1 MRLHVLAGC
10 RELLLPELLA
20 PELAA
25 SLIGPQVRLAT
36 AFWISPKCG
45 NGYHYFLQDEQGDR
59 RTKVMALALRD
70 EFGKR
75 FEPLLVLPDLLDEI
89 ESRPR
94 TSASKSATVRS
105 QLTVLTEI
113 CTYGSLGQLRLY
125 GLALPAETDP
135 KDSWAIPDG
144 LVTNKVR
151 DRLGRLRNIMVEQ
164 SGDDDVD
171 TEVIEITP
179 DHPFF
184 GTLYRN
190 AICNQI
196 ALQLMS
202 RLREQGWTAN
212 AETLA
217 ATILSA
223 LSDWNDKGVA
233 PSLPMH
239 GDQLD
244 AITEI
249 IHEKWF

>member
-1 MRLHVLAGC
+1 M
-10 RELLLPELLA
+10 LLPEFLA

-45 NGYHYFLQDEQGDR
+45 KGYHYFLQDEPGDR

-70 EFGKR
+70 EFGNR

-89 ESRPR
+89 ESERC
-94 TSASKSATVRS
+94 ASSLKSTNVRS
-105 QLTVLTEI
+105 QLTVLSEI
-113 CTYGSLGQLRLY
+113 WTHGSLRQVRLY

-135 KDSWAIPDG
+135 KDSWAIPNG

-151 DRLGRLRNIMVEQ
+151 DRLGRLRNIMAEQ
-164 SGDDDVD
+164 SGADDVD

-179 DHPFF
+179 ERPVFEK
-184 GTLYRN
+184 LYRN

-196 ALQLMS
+196 ALRLMS

-212 AETLA
+212 VETLA
-217 ATILSA
+217 GTILSA
-223 LSDWNDKGVA
+223 LSDWSDKGVD
-233 PSLPMH
+233 PPLPIH